1 MAEPAPRRRLSHRAL
16 LAACVVGVC
25 AMVGAAYAAVPLYR
39 AFCAA
44 TGFAGTPRR
53 AQNGP
58 APGAV
63 GRPLTVR
70 FDTNVRGLPWTFEA
84 EETTQAIRI
93 GVPQQTFFRVT
104 NTGTAPLTGR
114 AVYSLVPE
122 AAGGYFV
129 KTQCFCFD
137 DQTIAPGKTVEFPVI
152 YYVDPKFASDPST
165 RAFTDVTLSYT
176 FYPSKKAAPRA

>member
-1 MAEPAPRRRLSHRAL
+1 MGERRHRVLLVAL
-16 LAACVVGVC
+16 ALGTC

-44 TGFAGTPRR
+44 TGFNGTPRR
-53 AQNGP
+53 ADRGP
-58 APGAV
+58 DVATAV

-70 FDTNVRGLPWTFEA
+70 WDTNVRDLPWTFQAEA
-84 EETTQAIRI
+84 TTQTIRI
-93 GVPQQTFFRVT
+93 GVPTQTFFRVT
-104 NTGTAPLTGR
+104 NRGAEPMTGR
-114 AVYSLVPE
+114 AIYSLVPE
-122 AAGGYFV
+122 AAAAHFI

-152 YYVDPKFASDPST
+152 YYVDPKFATDPST

-176 FYPSKKAAPRA
+176 FFRSNKSA